1 MRVAAT
7 AKAGYY
13 PTPTSIVAF
22 LVSKLE
28 YQPKAALL
36 DPCCG
41 TGEALSRFAAI
52 VGGSSTGLELD
63 AERAALA
70 RSRLSSLHHGD
81 ALAHDAR
88 GFSLLFLNPPY
99 DSDAGERLELRFL
112 RHFTPALVTGGLL
125 VFVIPEYILDEV
137 CPHLEHHF
145 NRLGVYRFPADE
157 YEAFRQVIVVGHRR
171 DPRQPAGVLPDV
183 SALETM
189 PRLEVRA
196 AREPLIARRNIS
208 ESDLMLEAASSPLWV
223 DLWEKTTPANADFRP
238 LAPVRPGHLA
248 LLVAAGMLN
257 GVIVEAEGQRLLVR
271 GFTEKVERTEQTE
284 DRTVMREN
292 FVGGIVAL
300 DLSSGEEVVIK

>member
-7 AKAGYY
+7 AKAGHY

-41 TGEALSRFAAI
+41 TGEALSRLAGI
-52 VGGSSTGLELD
+52 VGASSTGLELD
-63 AERAALA
+63 AERATLA
-70 RSRLSSLHHGD
+70 RARLSNLHHGD
-81 ALAHDAR
+81 ALAFDAR

-112 RHFTPALVTGGLL
+112 RHFTSALVTGGLL
-125 VFVIPEYILDEV
+125 VFIIPEYVLDGV

-145 NRLGVYRFPADE
+145 DRLGVYRFPADE
-157 YEAFRQVIVVGHRR
+157 YEVFRQVIVVGHRR
-171 DPRQPAGVLPDV
+171 DPRQAAGVLPDV
-183 SALETM
+183 APLEAMT
-189 PRLEVRA
+189 RLELRV
-196 AREPLIARRNIS
+196 AREPLIARRNIA
-208 ESDLMLEAASSPLWV
+208 ESDLLHEAASSPLWT
-223 DLWEKTTPANADFRP
+223 DLWEKTTPANASFRP

-257 GVIVEAEGQRLLVR
+257 GVIVEAANKRLIVR
-271 GFTEKVERTEQTE
+271 GFTEKVERTEETE
-284 DRTVMREN
+284 ERTVMREN

>member
-1 MRVAAT
+1 MHLAAT

-13 PTPTSIVAF
+13 PTPASIVAF

-41 TGEALSRFAAI
+41 TGEALSRLAGI
-52 VGGSSTGLELD
+52 VGASSTGLELD

-70 RSRLSSLHHGD
+70 RTRLSHLHHGD
-81 ALAHDAR
+81 ALAFDAR

-112 RHFTPALVTGGLL
+112 RHFTPALVMGGLL
-125 VFVIPEYILDEV
+125 VFIIPEYVLDAV

-145 NRLGVYRFPADE
+145 ERLGVYRFPADE
-157 YEAFRQVIVVGHRR
+157 YEAFRQVIVVGYRR
-171 DPRQPAGVLPDV
+171 DPRQAVGVLPEV
-183 SALETM
+183 APLEAMTRLAL
-189 PRLEVRA
+189 RV
-196 AREPLIARRNIS
+196 AREPLIARRNMA
-208 ESDLMLEAASSPLWV
+208 ESDLLQEAASSPLWT
-223 DLWEKTTPANADFRP
+223 DLWEKTTPANASFRP

-257 GVIVEAEGQRLLVR
+257 GVIVEAANKRLIVR
-271 GFTEKVERTEQTE
+271 GFTEKVERTEETE
-284 DRTVMREN
+284 ERTVMREN